1 MKNYSLAH
9 IKSETPTCLGLQTF
23 LVCLVSNIFLLMNLI
38 ILVRIKKSHD
48 RHVMIY
54 REEILNLFNLW
65 TVVAALAEEG
75 GKISI
80 LNEVLGN
87 LRITFKVD

>member
-1 MKNYSLAH
+1 
-9 IKSETPTCLGLQTF
+9 
-23 LVCLVSNIFLLMNLI
+23 MNLI